1 MLQLVVLCYFNCI
14 RYDWCFYFFSAI
26 YAILWSGGFAS
37 CLKSKFNDVR
47 DCDVIRNVLI
57 HNVNFNV
64 VRQFILYRNQEE
76 RNSIRMKYYEL
87 YNIDLIQDIN
97 EHLGNEIAMR

>member
-1 MLQLVVLCYFNCI
+1 M
-14 RYDWCFYFFSAI
+14 
-26 YAILWSGGFAS
+26 
-37 CLKSKFNDVR
+37 
-47 DCDVIRNVLI
+47 
-57 HNVNFNV
+57 
-64 VRQFILYRNQEE
+64 VRQLILYRNQEE